1 MLIDSSSFSAKH
13 AKGGYGTQSQ
23 VRSGGHFCLLRRANC
38 AFKVILTTIL
48 VLQPVLDVQKHG
60 TGRLSGSVRNS
71 LFHCVDDL
79 THHCPLLGR

>member
-1 MLIDSSSFSAKH
+1 MLIHSSSFSAKH

-38 AFKVILTTIL
+38 AFKVILTTVL

-60 TGRLSGSVRNS
+60 TGRL
-71 LFHCVDDL
+71 
-79 THHCPLLGR
+79 